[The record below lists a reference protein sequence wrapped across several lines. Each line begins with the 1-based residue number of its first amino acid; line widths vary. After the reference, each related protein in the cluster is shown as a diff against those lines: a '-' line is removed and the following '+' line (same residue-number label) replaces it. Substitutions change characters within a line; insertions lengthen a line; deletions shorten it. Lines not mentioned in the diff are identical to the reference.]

1 MPAPIIQ
8 LSKDLSVVRRDEIGP
23 VDAMGSSSGDEI
35 VYGRVETLTGVVNQ
49 PEMNANRAL
58 TMEIE
63 VCPHSL
69 VRVHVHAV
77 HEPSRLVRADR
88 QQTDSWSAE
97 PFVDGPEVPPVR
109 GVAGEVDLSI
119 RRVDQKRSPERLI
132 RVPD

>member
-23 VDAMGSSSGDEI
+23 VDAMGSSSGNEI
-35 VYGRVETLTGVVNQ
+35 VHGRLVTLTCVVNQ
-49 PEMNANRAL
+49 REMNADRAL

-77 HEPSRLVRADR
+77 HEPSRLVRTDR
-88 QQTDSWSAE
+88 QQTDSWSTE
-97 PFVDGPEVPPVR
+97 PLVDRPEVRTVR
-109 GVAGEVDLSI
+109 AVAGEVDLSL
-119 RRVDQKRSPERLI
+119 RRVDQK
-132 RVPD
+132 